1 MKKFMLFA
9 GIIFS
14 LLLLTS
20 CAGTKPVQNT
30 ELWMN
35 KMMDQALER
44 VMAVYSEEELTFFS
58 VVGTVEY
65 QNASERSVD
74 NPLTPA
80 DVPTWVFHYAYG
92 DAEVGEPDVVEIDY
106 ENGTWRE
113 PFLNGQMAPTE
124 KVLFNLPVHVSVD
137 LDMAIDRAWNCDYQ
151 DWLDELSFIEL
162 SLPLGLREAKN
173 ITEPLYRFQR
183 ANSQS
188 DFIFI
193 GAFSGREH
201 FITEDDLTVD

>member
-1 MKKFMLFA
+1 MKKFVFA
-9 GIIFS
+9 GIICC

-20 CAGTKPVQNT
+20 CVGSRSQT

-35 KMMDQALER
+35 KMMDEVLER
-44 VMAVYSEEELTFFS
+44 VMAVYNEEELCFFS

-74 NPLTPA
+74 NPLTPD

-92 DAEVGEPDVVEIDY
+92 DAGAGEPVVVEIDY
-106 ENGTWRE
+106 ENGAWGE
-113 PFLNGQMAPTE
+113 PFVNDQMAPTE
-124 KVLFNLPVHVSVD
+124 KVLFNLPVCVSVD
-137 LDMAIDRAWNCDYQ
+137 LDMAIKRAWNSDYQ
-151 DWLDELSFIEL
+151 GWLGELSFIEL

-183 ANSQS
+183 ASS
-188 DFIFI
+188 PTDFIFI

-201 FITEDDLTVD
+201 FITNDVSSAR